1 MKEVFLARLPI
12 LDCNQGLV
20 AYELLFRTGDDI
32 SVEIEDNSAASANVI
47 IDVYEKLGIKDV
59 FGKCRSFIKV
69 GADLLFDDSICLLP
83 KENVVFEILRDV
95 EINDKIIQRC
105 VKLKQKGYQLAL
117 SNITELSNETK
128 SLLPS
133 IQIVKVDVS
142 AINQAR
148 LVTLVKELKAWPVLL
163 LAEKVESRGME
174 KFCVALKFQML
185 QGFYFTK
192 PEIISG
198 KRIEPSKIALLKLLL
213 LVLKDSD
220 VAEIANELKFQP
232 GLSYNLLKVVNSAA
246 SSSRM
251 VNSINRAIMILG
263 RKQLQ
268 RWIQLLLYT
277 VKKKDSGVTDALMLT
292 AAVRGKLL
300 ELIAEADRP
309 HDKNHQDRAFMVG
322 TLSMLDTLL
331 GIEMPKIIE
340 TLCIQKD
347 MKDALLRRRGTL
359 GKQLKLIE
367 ANENGELTEVL
378 SILDDSGFLQMN
390 EFTNME
396 FEALIWANNTMSKIS
411 N

>member
-83 KENVVFEILRDV
+83 KENVIFEILRDV

-300 ELIAEADRP
+300 ESIAEADRP

>member
-1 MKEVFLARLPI
+1 MLDLTPFEV
-12 LDCNQGLV
+12 
-20 AYELLFRTGDDI
+20 
-32 SVEIEDNSAASANVI
+32 
-47 IDVYEKLGIKDV
+47 
-59 FGKCRSFIKV
+59 
-69 GADLLFDDSICLLP
+69 
-83 KENVVFEILRDV
+83 
-95 EINDKIIQRC
+95 
-105 VKLKQKGYQLAL
+105 
-117 SNITELSNETK
+117 
-128 SLLPS
+128 
-133 IQIVKVDVS
+133 
-142 AINQAR
+142 
-148 LVTLVKELKAWPVLL
+148 
-163 LAEKVESRGME
+163 
-174 KFCVALKFQML
+174 
-185 QGFYFTK
+185 
-192 PEIISG
+192 
-198 KRIEPSKIALLKLLL
+198 

-300 ELIAEADRP
+300 ESIAEADRP